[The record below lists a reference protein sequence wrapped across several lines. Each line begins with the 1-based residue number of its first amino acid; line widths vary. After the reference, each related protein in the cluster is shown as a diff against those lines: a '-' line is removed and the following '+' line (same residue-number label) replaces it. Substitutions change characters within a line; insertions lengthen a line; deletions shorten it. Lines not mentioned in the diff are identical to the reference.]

1 MQPKIDLRDGA
12 ATSSSTARPRQ
23 LRNRPTMDGR
33 TTNSQ
38 TMEHTPTGGETHSKV
53 EKDRVLASHTKVYE

>member
-12 ATSSSTARPRQ
+12 ATSSSTVCPRQ
-23 LRNRPTMDGR
+23 RRNRLMTDGR

-38 TMEHTPTGGETHSKV
+38 TMEHTLIGEENHSKV
-53 EKDRVLASHTKVYE
+53 GKGRVLASHTKVYG